1 MKLKPI
7 QLFLVAYFI
16 LVFVRWVVKT
26 FYTSTFTGLR
36 FVFDGM
42 LLGLV
47 VTCLLYYARIYLTA
61 WIRFKKESKQKSTGA

>member
-1 MKLKPI
+1 MKLKNI
-7 QLFLVAYFI
+7 QLFLAAYFI

-26 FYTSTFTGLR
+26 FYTSTFTSLR

-47 VTCLLYYARIYLTA
+47 VACLLYYARIYLTA